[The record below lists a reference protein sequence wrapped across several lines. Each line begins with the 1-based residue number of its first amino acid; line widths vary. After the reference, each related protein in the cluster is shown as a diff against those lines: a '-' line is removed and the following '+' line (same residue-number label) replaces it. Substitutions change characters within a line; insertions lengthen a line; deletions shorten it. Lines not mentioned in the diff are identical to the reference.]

1 MTFAFQRNEA
11 RQCSRCGTALEDPAS
26 EERGVGPVCAK
37 KDTALFSRTIPA
49 NYAGA
54 TAVLLAIPSE
64 LLPEAVQERYA
75 AMKSKVFARSQR
87 ANMANEDIAS
97 IHLTGQDLRPI
108 IKELDWILSHR
119 MDPQHRRRLVNVV
132 KLLGYGELAAV
143 LSQEASTTAA
153 PLWFQNGRV
162 FLKGKSCRPGLL
174 AIRGIPGAHFP
185 RYRGADQLFS
195 APANQAE
202 KFLEVVTNFWPLYNV
217 VTPQQK
223 VIPDGTLDTIRQ
235 QAQEW
240 LQAQEAANPTPVAVP
255 APAAAPTVPAGPIV
269 TICQRTMTTGK
280 LQGEAIQVSFQWL
293 FEHTDQMYAL
303 VAKLKEIPK
312 QERSY
317 DKTSKSWLFLSKHKE
332 KVVEAMLPLF
342 AIQEMSEAPL

>member
-11 RQCSRCGTALEDPAS
+11 RQCSRCGIALEDPAS

-54 TAVLLAIPSE
+54 TAVLLAVRSE
-64 LLPEAVQERYA
+64 QLPEAVQERYA
-75 AMKSKVFARSQR
+75 AMKSKVFARSER
-87 ANMANEDIAS
+87 ANRANEDIAA

-119 MDPQHRRRLVNVV
+119 MDAQHRRRLVNVV

-143 LSQEASTTAA
+143 LSQEASTSPA
-153 PLWFQNGRV
+153 PLWFQNGRI

-174 AIRGIPGAHFP
+174 VMRGIPGAHFP
-185 RYRGADQLFS
+185 RYRGTEQPFS
-195 APANQAE
+195 APANQVE

-240 LQAQEAANPTPVAVP
+240 LQAQEAANPTPMALP
-255 APAAAPTVPAGPIV
+255 APASPIA
-269 TICQRTMTTGK
+269 TIYQRTMVTGK
-280 LQGEAIQVSFQWL
+280 LQGEVIQVGFQWL
-293 FEHTDQMYAL
+293 FEKTDQMYAL

-312 QERSY
+312 RERSY
-317 DKTSKSWLFLSKHKE
+317 DETSKSWFFLSKHKE
-332 KVVEAMLPLF
+332 KVAEALSQLF
-342 AIQEMSEAPL
+342 PIQEMNESPS